1 VLLDIEGTTTPIDFV
16 HNTLFGYARARV
28 SSFLGRHWEDPEVR
42 ADVARLGAEHL
53 AETAEAAPPAW
64 RDDLPAV
71 VRYIHWLM
79 DRDRKSTGL
88 KSLQGKI
95 WEEGYRSGE
104 LKSQVYPDVP
114 PALEQWQ
121 GQGIHLAIFSSG
133 SVQAQQSLFRS
144 TPAGDLTRFISS
156 YFDTTT
162 GPKVVPKSYLRIA
175 ASLDHSPGHVLFV
188 SDVVEELNAARAAGM
203 RTTLCVRDPASAPA
217 DGVHPAIHTFDQLDA
232 RMTGPAPE
240 VSPAHPPLRRK
251 TREAVADWMSR
262 QGWRVS
268 KAGWQQEPELGF
280 HVWEEEAPS
289 DGRPHALWVDDS
301 MVRKLTPEELV
312 GVLDREEVAGEIRIS
327 YKVRIEERGAEYRV
341 SVVPRRSG
349 EFRRQD

>member
-16 HNTLFGYARARV
+16 HTTLFGYARARV
-28 SSFLGRHWEDPEVR
+28 SSFLGRHWEDPDVR

-53 AETAEAAPPAW
+53 AETSEASAPAW

-71 VRYIHWLM
+71 VRYVHWLM

-121 GQGIHLAIFSSG
+121 QQGIHLAIFSSG

-144 TPAGDLTRFISS
+144 TPAGDLTRMISS

-175 ASLDHSPGHVLFV
+175 ASLDHAPAQVLFV
-188 SDVVEELNAARAAGM
+188 SDVVEELNAARSVGM
-203 RTTLCVRDPASAPA
+203 QTALCVRDPASAPA
-217 DGVHPAIHTFDQLDA
+217 DGVHPAIHTFDQLTA
-232 RMTGPAPE
+232 RINHIARE
-240 VSPAHPPLRRK
+240 VSPAHPSLPAE
-251 TREAVADWMSR
+251 TSEAVTQWMGR
-262 QGWRVS
+262 HGWRVNKGS
-268 KAGWQQEPELGF
+268 WQQEPEAGF
-280 HVWEEEAPS
+280 HFWEEQAPS
-289 DGRPHALWVDDS
+289 DGRPHALWVEES
-301 MVRKLTPEELV
+301 MVRRLTPEELV
-312 GVLDREEVAGEIRIS
+312 RVLDQEGVAGEIRIS

-341 SVVPRRSG
+341 SVVPRKSG
-349 EFRRQD
+349 EFRRQE

>member
-28 SSFLGRHWEDPEVR
+28 SSFLGRHWEDPDVR

-71 VRYIHWLM
+71 VRYVHWLM

-121 GQGIHLAIFSSG
+121 RQGIHLAIFSSG

-144 TPAGDLTRFISS
+144 TPAGDLTPMIKS

-162 GPKVVPKSYLRIA
+162 GPKALPKSYLRIA
-175 ASLDHSPGHVLFV
+175 ASLDHAPAQVLFV
-188 SDVVEELNAARAAGM
+188 SDVVEELNAARAVGM
-203 RTTLCVRDPASAPA
+203 QTALCIRDPGSAPA
-217 DGVHPAIHTFDQLDA
+217 DGVHPSIQTFDQLSA
-232 RMTGPAPE
+232 RINGQLR
-240 VSPAHPPLRRK
+240 VSGAHPALPPE
-251 TREAVADWMSR
+251 TSAAVAHWMGR
-262 QGWRVS
+262 HRWRVT
-268 KAGWQQEPELGF
+268 KADWQEELEAGF

-289 DGRPHALWVDDS
+289 DGRPHALWVEDS
-301 MVRKLTPEELV
+301 MVRKLSPEELV
-312 GVLDREEVAGEIRIS
+312 RVLDQEEVAGEIRIS

-349 EFRRQD
+349 EFRRQE